1 MLQLVVATPC
11 SLEEGLGW
19 SFGVLGHH
27 PIDEG
32 VAVLR
37 APVQHLMIELWTG
50 LVLDVVGSANA
61 EHVVVIDGNPI
72 RERLVH
78 RVDELGL
85 TMRMR
90 LIGTQ
95 EP

>member
-1 MLQLVVATPC
+1 
-11 SLEEGLGW
+11 
-19 SFGVLGHH
+19 
-27 PIDEG
+27 
-32 VAVLR
+32 
-37 APVQHLMIELWTG
+37 
-50 LVLDVVGSANA
+50 VLDVVGSANA